1 MKRNQQR
8 NRKRE
13 TYTRETY
20 TLDKA
25 AAILGISLSGAYQ
38 AVRRGQIPTI
48 RFGKRILVPR
58 KALQRLLEGPNNN
71 AA

>member
-1 MKRNQQR
+1 MKHTKKR

-13 TYTRETY
+13 TYARETY

-25 AAILGISLSGAYQ
+25 AQILGISLSGAYQ
-38 AVRRGQIPTI
+38 AVRRGEIPTV

-58 KALQRLLEGPNNN
+58 KALQRLLEGSNNN
-71 AA
+71 AG

>member
-1 MKRNQQR
+1 MKHTRQR
-8 NRKRE
+8 NRKQE
-13 TYTRETY
+13 TYARETY

-25 AAILGISLSGAYQ
+25 AQILGISLSGAYQ
-38 AVRRGQIPTI
+38 AVRRGEIPTI

-58 KALQRLLEGPNNN
+58 KALQRLLEGSNNN